1 MDTGLRWYDV
11 KRFFQMKS
19 LILGYNKISNFH
31 LDRVNL
37 CGGKYM
43 SLKDTIADDAL
54 AEKIV
59 RYYGY
64 TEEGSLKHV
73 AKTVAKLMI
82 NEYFDNICSGN
93 LKNLTDEEMRE
104 WVTEELNQRFD
115 EKVVAAVEQSY
126 PHLSENEIDA
136 KVAAIESLYR
146 KEHEAQVEA
155 VTKAAFKEFRSR
167 VMNLQKEV
175 KILKKKYT
183 T

>member
-1 MDTGLRWYDV
+1 
-11 KRFFQMKS
+11 
-19 LILGYNKISNFH
+19 
-31 LDRVNL
+31 
-37 CGGKYM
+37 M

-64 TEEGSLKHV
+64 TEEVSLKNV

-82 NEYFDNICSGN
+82 NEYFDSICTG
-93 LKNLTDEEMRE
+93 KFKGVTDDEMKE
-104 WVTEELNQRFD
+104 WVIEELNQRFD

-126 PHLSENEIDA
+126 PHLSEEEVDA
-136 KVAAIESLYR
+136 KLAAIETLYQ

-155 VTKAAFKEFRSR
+155 VTKAAFKEFRYR
-167 VMNLQKEV
+167 FVNLQKEI
-175 KILKKKYT
+175 KALKKKYT

>member
-1 MDTGLRWYDV
+1 MEE
-11 KRFFQMKS
+11 
-19 LILGYNKISNFH
+19 N
-31 LDRVNL
+31 
-37 CGGKYM
+37 YM

-64 TEEGSLKHV
+64 TEEGSLKNV

-93 LKNLTDEEMRE
+93 FKNLTDQEMRE

-126 PHLSENEIDA
+126 PHLSENEIDT
-136 KVAAIESLYR
+136 KLAAIESLYR

-155 VTKAAFKEFRSR
+155 VTKAALKELRSR

>member
-1 MDTGLRWYDV
+1 
-11 KRFFQMKS
+11 
-19 LILGYNKISNFH
+19 
-31 LDRVNL
+31 
-37 CGGKYM
+37 M

-93 LKNLTDEEMRE
+93 FKNLTDEEMRE

-126 PHLSENEIDA
+126 PHLSESEIDA

-155 VTKAAFKEFRSR
+155 VTKARIQGISKPCDELAKRSKNPKEKIYDLVVNQLKRLPWHNTSFRRSPGSR
-167 VMNLQKEV
+167 R
-175 KILKKKYT
+175 
-183 T
+183 

>member
-1 MDTGLRWYDV
+1 VD
-11 KRFFQMKS
+11 
-19 LILGYNKISNFH
+19 
-31 LDRVNL
+31 
-37 CGGKYM
+37 GGKYM
-43 SLKDTIADDAL
+43 SLKNTIADDAL

-64 TEEGSLKHV
+64 TEEVTLKNV

-82 NEYFDNICSGN
+82 NEYFDNICSGSF
-93 LKNLTDEEMRE
+93 KNITDEEMRE

-126 PHLSENEIDA
+126 PDLSENEINE
-136 KVAAIESLYR
+136 KIAAIESLYQ

-155 VTKAAFKEFRSR
+155 VTKAALKEFRTR
-167 VMNLQKEV
+167 VINLQKDV
-175 KILKKKYT
+175 RALKKKYT